1 MSVIISLPDGSKKEY
16 PGAVSALDIA
26 KDISPRLA
34 DAALAAEING
44 KMCDIGCIIDSD
56 ASVVIHTFK
65 PKKVKSFIGTVP
77 PT

>member
-44 KMCDIGCIIDSD
+44 KM
-56 ASVVIHTFK
+56 
-65 PKKVKSFIGTVP
+65 
-77 PT
+77 